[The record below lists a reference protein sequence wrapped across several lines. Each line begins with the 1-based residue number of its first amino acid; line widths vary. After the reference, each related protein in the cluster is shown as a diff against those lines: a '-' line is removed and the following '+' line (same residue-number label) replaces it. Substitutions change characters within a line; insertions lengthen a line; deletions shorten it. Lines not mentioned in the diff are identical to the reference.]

1 MDEEAK
7 NFPSH
12 MPSIQGGLKFHEGIP
27 PYPMKFHHGNP
38 AYQLKYHR
46 GISIWGPKGSDD
58 KWNPRKSEKVKKKRT
73 ILTFSKGKYS
83 ICRWFSVENNWFGS
97 FSTDLGTCGAQKPR
111 FGC

>member
-58 KWNPRKSEKVKKKRT
+58 KWNPRKSEKVKKKDNFDFFERK
-73 ILTFSKGKYS
+73 ILHLQVVFS
-83 ICRWFSVENNWFGS
+83 
-97 FSTDLGTCGAQKPR
+97 
-111 FGC
+111 

>member
-1 MDEEAK
+1 MYDFSDGKGNLGSAGKMDEEAK
-7 NFPSH
+7 HFTSH

-58 KWNPRKSEKVKKKRT
+58 KWNPRKSEKVKKKDNFDFFERK
-73 ILTFSKGKYS
+73 ILHLQVVFS
-83 ICRWFSVENNWFGS
+83 
-97 FSTDLGTCGAQKPR
+97 
-111 FGC
+111 